1 MKKYLWLSGILL
13 ISLKIVS
20 GEETKLFYKYYEGL
34 DTGKVKKYGNL
45 ERARFIIPSTVGA
58 CFSLEF
64 NIISNTGK
72 LPAAIGGMSRQ
83 HLGWIYLTSDT
94 RFDKRFHARAKRGLK
109 DATNVTIITNVT
121 ISTDP
126 AKDDPPAL
134 GTITSNT
141 EYRIK
146 MSYSGDG
153 CRFSVYKKDV
163 EGLKEIYDSGEMEF
177 IKRGRGEPAEKMTGL
192 LVIDRFFVEIDP
204 ADADGE
210 IKWDPVKKAIYVKT
224 QGNEILISEIKITVL
239 RIF

>member
-1 MKKYLWLSGILL
+1 MGTYLWLLGIMLVSLTIASG
-13 ISLKIVS
+13 K
-20 GEETKLFYKYYEGL
+20 EPRLFYKHYEGL

-83 HLGWIYLTSDT
+83 HLGWIYLAS
-94 RFDKRFHARAKRGLK
+94 DKRFHARAKRGLE
-109 DATNVTIITNVT
+109 DAANVT

-126 AKDDPPAL
+126 AKDNPPAL
-134 GTITSNT
+134 VTITSNT

-153 CRFSVYKKDV
+153 CRFSVYKNDT
-163 EGLKEIYDSGEMEF
+163 EGLKEIYDTGNIDF
-177 IKRGRGEPAEKMTGL
+177 IKGGRGEPAEKMTGL

-210 IKWDPVKKAIYVKT
+210 IKWDPVKKAIYIKT
-224 QGNEILISEIKITVL
+224 QGNEILINEIKITKE
-239 RIF
+239 